1 MIISETQIDTD
12 TESETIN
19 QEDIDLITDH
29 VIEISFIYDIVSHLP
44 LGTSVKILLGG
55 DSATLFAEPE
65 LSIGPLVIGA
75 APTDSITG
83 LVSDTTST
91 GQQEL
96 VLTNEDIRILENDTL
111 FIGQNLI
118 LLGSDGQRV
127 KLTANDY
134 LTITGRFEVEYHF
147 DGEL

>member
-1 MIISETQIDTD
+1 
-12 TESETIN
+12 
-19 QEDIDLITDH
+19 
-29 VIEISFIYDIVSHLP
+29 
-44 LGTSVKILLGG
+44 
-55 DSATLFAEPE
+55 LFAEPE
-65 LSIGPLVIGA
+65 LSIGPLVINA

-96 VLTNEDIRILENDTL
+96 VLTNEDIRVLENDTL